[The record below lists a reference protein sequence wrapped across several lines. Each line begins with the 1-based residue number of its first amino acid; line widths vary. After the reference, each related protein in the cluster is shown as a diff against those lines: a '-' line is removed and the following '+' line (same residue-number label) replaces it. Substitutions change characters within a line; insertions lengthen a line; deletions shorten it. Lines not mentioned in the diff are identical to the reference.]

1 MTKKEAEDRLQNLYD
16 QLELIHEYEHEFL
29 RIDGIRG
36 LERRVDAILDEINR
50 LSKFLNLKK

>member
-1 MTKKEAEDRLQNLYD
+1 MTRKEAENRLQNLYD
-16 QLELIHEYEHEFL
+16 QLELIHEYEREFL
-29 RIDGIRG
+29 QIDGVRG